1 MNSSILDLIQAR
13 KEQMRLSPEKIVPW
27 LRPCPV
33 KVLIV
38 TDGGLDYGMGDFGLS
53 AFLDCLINDGRFYV
67 RFNITLAHLRSN
79 IPITDARMAASNAN
93 IANRVNNFTFDNPAH
108 FSSTMYDEVW
118 LFGIETNFK
127 SANYS
132 TRNGSATYPAGS
144 LSTNELT
151 AIHNFMEAGGGIFAT
166 GDHGALGRG
175 LCGSINRVKSMRH
188 WGDYFNSAEPATNS
202 EVGMTGSRRND
213 TNQVGDSGTQFSDQS
228 DDIPQR
234 LQLKLYHNRTG
245 FFLRRSF
252 PHPLMCSHLGRIDV
266 FPDHPHE
273 GECREP
279 LASEYNQY
287 PVLAS
292 GNPLLP
298 EVIAWSSV
306 PSGNTATLFGGSKAP
321 TIAQTF
327 GAICA
332 FDGHVGGKGRIV
344 TDATW
349 HHFIN
354 VNLIGL
360 VEGAGFDDLT
370 ATNSPTKHDGFL
382 STPAGQAHFAKIKEY
397 FVNIGAW
404 IARPENIRCFN
415 SKFLR
420 KLLYSDRLMEAS
432 LTDPNISFKNISLNL
447 HYSIGVHARDV
458 LGRSASQCESTR
470 FFLDMIIL
478 PYLSHLE
485 PKLNPWSKM
494 VEPIKNMEHE
504 MPLPTHDLTP
514 ILDIALGASLVALRQ
529 EMPYYTDDFDKTFD
543 SSFEK
548 VLNKVVPSVIASA
561 VEHYAKETETFNAD
575 LATSMKF
582 LNRKK

>member
-1 MNSSILDLIQAR
+1 MNSSILDLIQTR
-13 KEQMRLSPEKIVPW
+13 KEQMRFSSEKIVPW
-27 LRPCPV
+27 LRPCTV
-33 KVLIV
+33 KVLII

-67 RFNITLAHLRSN
+67 RFNITLAHLRSD
-79 IPITDARMAASNAN
+79 IPITDARMASGNAS

-118 LFGIETNFK
+118 LFGIETNYK
-127 SANYS
+127 SNNYS

-151 AIHNFMEAGGGIFAT
+151 AIHNFMEVGGGIFAT

-188 WGDYFNSAEPATNS
+188 WEDYFNPANPGNS

-213 TNQVGDSGTQFSDQS
+213 TNQVGDTGTQFSDQS

-234 LQLKLYHNRTG
+234 LQLKLYHSRTG
-245 FFLRRSF
+245 FFIRRSY
-252 PHPLMCSHLGRIDV
+252 PHPLMCSRLGRIDV

-279 LASEYNQY
+279 ISSEYNQY

-306 PSGNTATLFGGSKAP
+306 PSGNTGTLGGGSKTP

-332 FDGHVGGKGRIV
+332 FDGHLAGKGRIV

-354 VNLIGL
+354 VNLIGI
-360 VEGAGFDDLT
+360 VEGGFFDDLT
-370 ATNSPTKHDGFL
+370 PANSLTKHDGFL

-397 FVNIGAW
+397 FVNIGTW

-420 KLLYSDRLMEAS
+420 KLIYSDRLMEAALS
-432 LTDPNISFKNISLNL
+432 DPNIPFKEISLNL

-458 LGRSASQCESTR
+458 LGQTASQCESTR
-470 FFLDMIIL
+470 FLIDMIVW
-478 PYLSHLE
+478 PYLQHLE
-485 PKLNPWSKM
+485 PKINPWTKTAN
-494 VEPIKNMEHE
+494 PIKNSDSE
-504 MPLPTHDLTP
+504 MPLPNHDLMP
-514 ILDIALGASLVALRQ
+514 ILDIALGATLVALRQ
-529 EMPYYTDDFDKTFD
+529 EMPYYTEDFDKAFD
-543 SSFEK
+543 GNFEK
-548 VLNKVVPSVIASA
+548 TMNRVIPSVIASA
-561 VEHYAKETETFNAD
+561 IEYYAKETENFNAD
-575 LATSMKF
+575 LANSMKS